1 MTDIKDTLLRYYAYA
16 NAGDWAA
23 WCDLFAENAV
33 VDEQLA
39 GHIEGL
45 PALRR
50 LMKNGLVGYAA
61 FQNVPERVLVSGAEG
76 AVLSRITGRTHTGAV
91 ISAPVMNYFVF
102 DAAGKIAYMTNV
114 HDTVPFA
121 PLSDPANREGRM
133 KKRILVGL
141 SEWGYWGEELV
152 GPLHAFDAAGYE
164 VTFFTPKGKRPVALG
179 ASLDPSYVD
188 PPLGRS
194 VTSQENAKRAL
205 ELESSGR
212 LARPKDLSRWF
223 PERPYISS
231 PTYLRELEAYHS
243 ALAERQSEIEAYDAL
258 LLVGGSGALLDLVN
272 NFRVHDLILA
282 FYRLGKPIAT
292 ECYAVGCL
300 AFAREEDRKSIIRGK
315 HVTGH
320 LLEYD
325 YKEGTGFVGTDFVMG
340 PPPYPL
346 EYILR
351 DAVEPGG
358 EYHAN
363 IGHPTSAIVDY
374 PFITSRS
381 TPDSYLCGELV
392 VAVLEKGLR
401 KYGWEA

>member
-1 MTDIKDTLLRYYAYA
+1 MASIQEHLSRYYAYA

-23 WCDLFAENAV
+23 WCDLFAEDTV
-33 VDEQLA
+33 LDEQLA
-39 GHIEGL
+39 GRIEGL

-50 LMKNGLVGYAA
+50 LMKDGLTGYAE
-61 FQNVPERVLVSGAEG
+61 FQNVPERALISGLEA
-76 AVLSRITGRTHTGAV
+76 AVLSRITGKTHTGAV
-91 ISAPVMNYFVF
+91 ISARVMNYFRF
-102 DAAGKIAYMTNV
+102 DDAGKIAYMTNV

-121 PLSDPANREGRM
+121 PLSDPANRGGRM
-133 KKRILVGL
+133 KKRILMGL

-164 VTFFTPKGKRPVALG
+164 VTFFTPKGKKPVALR
-179 ASLDPSYVD
+179 ASLDPSYID
-188 PPLGRS
+188 PALGRS
-194 VTSQENAKRAL
+194 VTSAENAKKARAI
-205 ELESSGR
+205 ESSDR
-212 LARPKDLSRWF
+212 LNNPKDLSRWF

-231 PTYLRELEAYHS
+231 STYLRELEAYHA
-243 ALAERQSEIEAYDAL
+243 ALAERQKELEGYDAL
-258 LLVGGSGALLDLVN
+258 LLVGGSGAIVDLVN
-272 NFRVHDLILA
+272 NYRVHDLILG
-282 FYRLGKPIAT
+282 FYRLGKPIAM

-300 AFAREEDRKSIIRGK
+300 AFARDEDRKSIIRGK

-325 YKEGTGFVGTDFVMG
+325 YKEGTGFEGTDFVMG
-340 PPPYPL
+340 PPPYVL

-351 DAVEPGG
+351 DAVAPDG

-363 IGHPTSAIVDY
+363 IGNPTSVIVDY

-401 KYGWEA
+401 KYGWVA